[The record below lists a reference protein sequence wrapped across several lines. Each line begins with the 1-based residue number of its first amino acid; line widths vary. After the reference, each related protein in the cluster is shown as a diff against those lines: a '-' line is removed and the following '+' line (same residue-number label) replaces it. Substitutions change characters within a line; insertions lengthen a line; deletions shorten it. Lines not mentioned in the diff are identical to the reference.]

1 MDAVKRPV
9 GWFKWLVAALAIVPA
24 LGAHAQQATEPS
36 VKAAFL
42 YKFAG
47 YVEWPAN
54 AFPSQDTPVVI
65 GVAGSDE
72 VASELEKL
80 VPGRNVN
87 GRIVLVRRLREG
99 EALRGIHVVFVARG
113 ETNARALI
121 RAAQQQGS
129 LVVTESERGLELG
142 SAINFVPAEDRIGFE
157 VSLEAAERSGLRISS
172 RMLAVARRVLPRT

>member
-1 MDAVKRPV
+1 MDAVKRPL
-9 GWFKWLVAALAIVPA
+9 GWVKWLVAAMALVPA

-36 VKAAFL
+36 VKAAFI

-47 YVEWPAN
+47 YVEWPAS

-87 GRIVLVRRLREG
+87 GRVVLVRRLREG
-99 EALRGIHVVFVARG
+99 EAPRGIHVVFVARG
-113 ETNARALI
+113 EVNARALI

-142 SAINFVPAEDRIGFE
+142 SAINFVPTDDRIGFE